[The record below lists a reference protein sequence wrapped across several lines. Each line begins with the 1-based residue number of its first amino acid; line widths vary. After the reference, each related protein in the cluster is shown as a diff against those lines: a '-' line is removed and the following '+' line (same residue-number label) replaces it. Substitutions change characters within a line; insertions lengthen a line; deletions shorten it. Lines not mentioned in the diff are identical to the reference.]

1 MRFRLTLLGLPLCLT
16 GCSGQ
21 QSALNPQGPH
31 AEHLADLFWIFTAVC
46 SAIWLAVMVVL
57 LIGITR
63 RAPARTDPLRLD
75 RHRERRHVFVVSGPV
90 VGTPLTV
97 NPFTAGGLFSP
108 PKTFPPGKPP
118 RTT

>member
-46 SAIWLAVMVVL
+46 SANWLAVLVLL
-57 LIGITR
+57 LIGITPR
-63 RAPARTDPLRLD
+63 RPARIDPLPPLRPWGKSTVIQV
-75 RHRERRHVFVVSGPV
+75 RGRVRRHA
-90 VGTPLTV
+90 LTRDLGAA
-97 NPFTAGGLFSP
+97 PEDL
-108 PKTFPPGKPP
+108 
-118 RTT
+118 

>member
-46 SAIWLAVMVVL
+46 SAIWLAVMIVL
-57 LIGITR
+57 LIGVSR
-63 RAPARTDPLRLD
+63 WAPVRMDPLQLD
-75 RHRERRHVFVVSGPV
+75 PRKEKRHLFAVSGAV
-90 VGTPLTV
+90 VGTLLTV
-97 NPFTAGGLFSP
+97 IALTAVSF
-108 PKTFPPGKPP
+108 F
-118 RTT
+118 